1 MKPKDETLLDSAVAD
16 VNEGITEADASLL
29 EGVDRD
35 DLASIAS
42 KVENEYNEDSIQVL
56 EGLEAVRKRPGM
68 YVGDN
73 GRKGLHQMFREVVD
87 NSVDEALAGY
97 CDQIDVVLYKDGSIS
112 LEDNGRGIPVE
123 MHKKMGVSTLQV
135 VMTVLHAGGKFG
147 GEGTGYKVSG
157 GLHGVGVS
165 CTNALSEWL
174 IATVKRDG
182 KTYQQKY
189 ERGIPVADV
198 EMIGKA
204 KGTGTTIH
212 WKPDAEVLTDTH
224 HDSHILKHRMKELAY
239 LNPTVTFNFKDEAN
253 PDNSETFHFE
263 RGIVQLVEDLNETKD
278 TIHRKI
284 AYFKRV
290 KETYELEVALQ
301 YHDGYSSTLLAFSNN
316 IHQPDGGTHVS
327 GFSMA
332 LTRVLNQYARRMGFL
347 KEKDKNF
354 TSDDVA
360 DGLTA
365 VIALK
370 LGNPSYNS
378 QDKVKLV
385 TPEVQ
390 GMTNSLVGDGLTTFL
405 EENPQDAKRIIDKAV
420 IAQRA
425 REAARKAAETVKRQ
439 NSMDTFG
446 LPGKLSDCVSKEVDK
461 CELFLVEGDSA
472 GGSAKGA
479 RDRVTQAIL
488 PLRGKILNVERAR
501 IDKALDNEEIKALI
515 AALGIGIDITLGRR
529 EEVTALPDDIV
540 TTIPGDPDGGEPA
553 DLDEVVAEKPERRNS
568 KSRANEDNTHFDLSK
583 LRYGKVIIMTDAD
596 VDGEHIRTLLLT
608 FFYRYM
614 RPLVEAGHIYLAQP
628 PLYCVKIGNNE
639 RFYCLDETERDA
651 VLKEHKKS
659 KNVTVGRFK
668 GLGEMNPEELEETTM
683 NPTNR
688 RLSQVVLDNEFEQEI
703 EQMFSTLMGDKVE
716 PRRVFIEKHAKSAL
730 DVDWHY

>member
-1 MKPKDETLLDSAVAD
+1 MAILRPPIRGESTLVESPCAGPRKINMKDDKKDGQENQKAD

-29 EGVDRD
+29 EGVSSDVEN
-35 DLASIAS
+35 SIAS
-42 KVENEYNEDSIQVL
+42 KVEGDYNADSIQVL

-73 GRKGLHQMFREVVD
+73 GKRGLHQMFREVLD
-87 NSVDEALAGY
+87 NAVDEALAGY
-97 CDQIDVVLYKDGSIS
+97 CTVIDVKLHADNS
-112 LEDNGRGIPVE
+112 LSVADNGRGIPVE
-123 MHKKMGVSTLQV
+123 THKKMGVSTLQV

-174 IATVKRDG
+174 TATVRRDG
-182 KTYQQKY
+182 KEYQQRY
-189 ERGIPVADV
+189 EKGVPCDEVKV
-198 EMIGKA
+198 VGKSTE
-204 KGTGTTIH
+204 TGTTVR
-212 WKPDAEVLTDTH
+212 WLADATVLTDTTYDLH
-224 HDSHILKHRMKELAY
+224 MIKSRLRELAY
-239 LNPTVTFNFKDEAN
+239 LNPTVKFTFEYEQDEN
-253 PDNSETFHFE
+253 QSDVYHYE
-263 RGIVQLVEDLNETKD
+263 RGIVQLVEDLNSSKEE
-278 TIHRKI
+278 IHRRV
-284 AYFKRV
+284 AHFKRV

-301 YHDGYSSTLLAFSNN
+301 YHSGYNQTVLAFSNN

-332 LTRVLNQYARRMGFL
+332 LTRVINQYARKMGFL

-390 GMTNSLVGDGLTTFL
+390 GLTNSLVGDGLLTFL
-405 EENPQDAKRIIDKAV
+405 EENPQDARRIVDKALV
-420 IAQRA
+420 AQRA

-439 NSMDTFG
+439 SSMESFG
-446 LPGKLSDCVSKEVDK
+446 LPGKLSDCMSKDADK

-479 RDRVTQAIL
+479 RDRMTQAIL

-501 IDKALDNEEIKALI
+501 IDKALDNEEIKSMI
-515 AALGIGIDITLGRR
+515 AALGTGIDISIGRKPM
-529 EEVTALPDDIV
+529 EEDEE
-540 TTIPGDPDGGEPA
+540 GGSSSNGNGNGK
-553 DLDEVVAEKPERRNS
+553 DS
-568 KSRANEDNTHFDLSK
+568 GFDLSK

-614 RPLVEAGHIYLAQP
+614 RPLIEGGHIYLAQP
-628 PLYCVKIGNNE
+628 PLFVVKIGNNE
-639 RFYCLDETERDA
+639 RHYCNNQAEIDEIVKTKGRR
-651 VLKEHKKS
+651 
-659 KNVTVGRFK
+659 KNPLVTRFK
-668 GLGEMNPEELEETTM
+668 GLGEMNADELEETTM
-683 NPTNR
+683 NPANR
-688 RLSQVVLDNEFEQEI
+688 RLVQVHWDPNFELEI
-703 EQMFSTLMGDKVE
+703 EEMFSTLMGDKVE
-716 PRRVFIEKHAKSAL
+716 PRREFIERHAKKAM